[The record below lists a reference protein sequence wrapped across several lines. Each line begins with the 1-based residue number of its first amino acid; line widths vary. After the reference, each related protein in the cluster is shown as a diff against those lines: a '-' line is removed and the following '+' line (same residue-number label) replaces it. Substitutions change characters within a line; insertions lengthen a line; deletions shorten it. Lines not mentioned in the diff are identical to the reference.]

1 MSNLL
6 INDYPLMV
14 LPKLAARI
22 GLEEAVFIQ
31 QIHWLC
37 ERSKNVFDGKRWV
50 YNTYEKWIEMFPFF
64 ENKHKIGRIVRKLEE
79 LGVLVTTDAYNDIPM
94 DKKKWYRVNYDA
106 AVLDFSELQHQ
117 DADLNSDDANL
128 NNDDSELQRQD
139 SELIRQD
146 ANLNQQYTQTSS
158 IDFQHR
164 LSSGCDPSCAFASE
178 TAPTADVDLIEEG
191 QPENPVA
198 VVADPQPEILP
209 ADKPKKPDPR
219 SNPDNVKT
227 WEAYAR
233 AYRARYGVLPMS
245 NAKVRGQ
252 VAQCVKTVGAELAPV
267 LAAYYPTHNK
277 QYFVQRRHDFGA
289 LLHDYQQVAT
299 DYQIGQQM
307 TGVQAAQAE
316 KTQANR
322 SSHDEALAILKA
334 KGLA

>member
-14 LPKLAARI
+14 SPKLAARI
-22 GLEEAVFIQ
+22 GLEEATFVQ

-37 ERSKNVFDGKRWV
+37 EKRINIRDGLSWV
-50 YNTYEKWIEMFPFF
+50 YNTYEQWLEMFPFF
-64 ENKHKIGRIVRKLEE
+64 ENEQRVGRIVRRLEK
-79 LGVLVTTDAYNDIPM
+79 LGVLVTTKKYNKLPL
-94 DKKKWYRVNYDA
+94 DKRKWYRVNYDSD
-106 AVLDFSELQHQ
+106 VLDFS
-117 DADLNSDDANL
+117 ASNL
-128 NNDDSELQRQD
+128 NDETS
-139 SELIRQD
+139 
-146 ANLNQQYTQTSS
+146 NLNDETSNLKEQYTQTSS
-158 IDFQHR
+158 IDFPHR
-164 LSSGCDPSCAFASE
+164 LSGCAFASE
-178 TAPTADVDLIEEG
+178 TAAADSVADDFRL
-191 QPENPVA
+191 PENA
-198 VVADPQPEILP
+198 VGADAETLP

-252 VAQCVKTVGAELAPV
+252 VAQFVKTVGAELAPV
-267 LAAYYPTHNK
+267 LAAYYPSHNK

-307 TGVQAAQAE
+307 TGVQAAQTE

-334 KGLA
+334 KGLV

>member
-79 LGVLVTTDAYNDIPM
+79 LGVLITTDAYNDIPM

-164 LSSGCDPSCAFASE
+164 LSSGCDPLCAFASE
-178 TAPTADVDLIEEG
+178 TAADVGLVEDR
-191 QPENPVA
+191 QPENA
-198 VVADPQPEILP
+198 VVADTQPEILP
-209 ADKPKKPDPR
+209 TDKPKKS
-219 SNPDNVKT
+219 SNPANAQT
-227 WEAYAR
+227 WQ
-233 AYRARYGVLPMS
+233 AYRQAYLQRYGIEPLR
-245 NAKVRGQ
+245 NAQTNALIANLVKSVGGQ
-252 VAQCVKTVGAELAPV
+252 EAPQLV
-267 LAAYYPTHNK
+267 AYYLTHNGY
-277 QYFVQRRHDFGA
+277 YFVRERHSLKA
-289 LLHDYQQVAT
+289 LIASLQAIRT
-299 DYQIGQQM
+299 DWLTGQQM
-307 TGVQAAQAE
+307 TQ
-316 KTQANR
+316 TQAKQTENTQSNFDTLQR
-322 SSHDEALAILKA
+322 VLAMREAQRQA
-334 KGLA
+334 GGN

>member
-14 LPKLAARI
+14 SPKLAARI
-22 GLEEAVFIQ
+22 GLEEATFVQ

-37 ERSKNVFDGKRWV
+37 EKRINIRDGLSWV
-50 YNTYEKWIEMFPFF
+50 YNTYEQWLEMFPFF
-64 ENKHKIGRIVRKLEE
+64 ENEQRVGRIVRRLEK
-79 LGVLVTTDAYNDIPM
+79 LGVLVTTKKYNKLPL
-94 DKKKWYRVNYDA
+94 DKRKWYLVNYDSD
-106 AVLDFSELQHQ
+106 VLDFS
-117 DADLNSDDANL
+117 ASNL
-128 NNDDSELQRQD
+128 NDETS
-139 SELIRQD
+139 
-146 ANLNQQYTQTSS
+146 NLKEQYTQTSS

-164 LSSGCDPSCAFASE
+164 LSSGCDPSCDFASE
-178 TAPTADVDLIEEG
+178 TAAADS
-191 QPENPVA
+191 
-198 VVADPQPEILP
+198 VADDFRLPESAVGADAEILP

-252 VAQCVKTVGAELAPV
+252 VAQFVKTVGAELAPV
-267 LAAYYPTHNK
+267 LAAYYPSHNK

>member
-14 LPKLAARI
+14 SPKLAARI
-22 GLEEAVFIQ
+22 GLEEATFVQ

-37 ERSKNVFDGKRWV
+37 EKRINIRDSLSWV
-50 YNTYEKWIEMFPFF
+50 YNTYEQWLEMFPFF
-64 ENKHKIGRIVRKLEE
+64 ENEQRVGRIVRRLEK
-79 LGVLVTTDAYNDIPM
+79 LGVLVTTKKYNKLPL
-94 DKKKWYRVNYDA
+94 DKRKWYRVNYDSD
-106 AVLDFSELQHQ
+106 VLDFS
-117 DADLNSDDANL
+117 ASNL
-128 NNDDSELQRQD
+128 NDETS
-139 SELIRQD
+139 
-146 ANLNQQYTQTSS
+146 NLKEQYTQTSS
-158 IDFQHR
+158 IDFPHR
-164 LSSGCDPSCAFASE
+164 LSSGCDPLCAFASE

-198 VVADPQPEILP
+198 VVANPQPEILP
-209 ADKPKKPDPR
+209 ANNPKKPDPR

-252 VAQCVKTVGAELAPV
+252 VAQFVKTVGAELAPV
-267 LAAYYPTHNK
+267 LAAYYPSHNK

-322 SSHDEALAILKA
+322 SSHDEALAILRA

>member
-79 LGVLVTTDAYNDIPM
+79 LGVLITTDAYNDIPM

-164 LSSGCDPSCAFASE
+164 LSSGCDPLCAFASE
-178 TAPTADVDLIEEG
+178 TAADVGLVEDR
-191 QPENPVA
+191 QPENA
-198 VVADPQPEILP
+198 VVADTQPEILP
-209 ADKPKKPDPR
+209 ADKPKKS
-219 SNPDNVKT
+219 SNPANAQT
-227 WEAYAR
+227 WQ
-233 AYRARYGVLPMS
+233 AYRQAYLQRYGIEPLR
-245 NAKVRGQ
+245 NAQTNALIANLVKSVGGQ
-252 VAQCVKTVGAELAPV
+252 EAPQLV
-267 LAAYYPTHNK
+267 AYYLTHNGY
-277 QYFVQRRHDFGA
+277 YFVRERHSLKA
-289 LLHDYQQVAT
+289 LIASLQAIRT
-299 DYQIGQQM
+299 DWLTGQQM
-307 TGVQAAQAE
+307 TQ
-316 KTQANR
+316 TQAKQTENTQSNFDTLQR
-322 SSHDEALAILKA
+322 VLAMREAQRQA
-334 KGLA
+334 GGN

>member
-14 LPKLAARI
+14 SPKLAARI
-22 GLEEAVFIQ
+22 GLEEATFVQ

-37 ERSKNVFDGKRWV
+37 EKRINIRDGLSWV
-50 YNTYEKWIEMFPFF
+50 YNTYEQWLEMFPFF
-64 ENKHKIGRIVRKLEE
+64 ENEQRVGRIVRRLEK
-79 LGVLVTTDAYNDIPM
+79 LGVLVTTKKYNKLPL
-94 DKKKWYRVNYDA
+94 DKRKWYRVNYDSD
-106 AVLDFSELQHQ
+106 VLDFS
-117 DADLNSDDANL
+117 ASNL
-128 NNDDSELQRQD
+128 NDETS
-139 SELIRQD
+139 
-146 ANLNQQYTQTSS
+146 NLNDETSNLKEQYTQTSS

-164 LSSGCDPSCAFASE
+164 LSSGCDPSCDFASE
-178 TAPTADVDLIEEG
+178 TAAADS
-191 QPENPVA
+191 
-198 VVADPQPEILP
+198 VADDFRLPESAVGADAEILP

-252 VAQCVKTVGAELAPV
+252 VAQFVKTVGAELAPV
-267 LAAYYPTHNK
+267 LAAYYPSHNK

-307 TGVQAAQAE
+307 TGVQAAQTE

-334 KGLA
+334 KGLV

>member
-164 LSSGCDPSCAFASE
+164 LSSGCDPLCAFASE
-178 TAPTADVDLIEEG
+178 TAADVGLVEDRQL
-191 QPENPVA
+191 ENA
-198 VVADPQPEILP
+198 VVADTQPEILP
-209 ADKPKKPDPR
+209 ADKPKKS
-219 SNPDNVKT
+219 SNPANAQT
-227 WEAYAR
+227 WQ
-233 AYRARYGVLPMS
+233 AYRQAYLQRYGIEPLR
-245 NAKVRGQ
+245 NAQTNALIANLVKSVGGQ
-252 VAQCVKTVGAELAPV
+252 EAPQLV
-267 LAAYYPTHNK
+267 AYYLTHNGY
-277 QYFVQRRHDFGA
+277 YFVRERHSLKA
-289 LLHDYQQVAT
+289 LIASLQAIRT
-299 DYQIGQQM
+299 DWLTGQQM
-307 TGVQAAQAE
+307 TQ
-316 KTQANR
+316 TQAKQTENTQSNFDTLQR
-322 SSHDEALAILKA
+322 VLAMREAQRQA
-334 KGLA
+334 GGN

>member
-14 LPKLAARI
+14 SPKLAARI
-22 GLEEAVFIQ
+22 GLEEATFVQ

-37 ERSKNVFDGKRWV
+37 EKRINIRDGLSWV
-50 YNTYEKWIEMFPFF
+50 YNTYDQWLEMFPFF
-64 ENKHKIGRIVRKLEE
+64 ENEQRVGRIVRRLEK
-79 LGVLVTTDAYNDIPM
+79 LGVLITTKKYNKLPL
-94 DKKKWYRVNYDA
+94 DKRKWYRVNYDSD
-106 AVLDFSELQHQ
+106 VLDFST
-117 DADLNSDDANL
+117 SNL
-128 NNDDSELQRQD
+128 NDETS
-139 SELIRQD
+139 
-146 ANLNQQYTQTSS
+146 NLNDETSNLKEQYTQTSS

-164 LSSGCDPSCAFASE
+164 LSSGCDPSCDFASE

-191 QPENPVA
+191 QPESA
-198 VVADPQPEILP
+198 VGADAEILP

-252 VAQCVKTVGAELAPV
+252 VAQFVKTVGAELAPV
-267 LAAYYPTHNK
+267 LAAYYPSHNK